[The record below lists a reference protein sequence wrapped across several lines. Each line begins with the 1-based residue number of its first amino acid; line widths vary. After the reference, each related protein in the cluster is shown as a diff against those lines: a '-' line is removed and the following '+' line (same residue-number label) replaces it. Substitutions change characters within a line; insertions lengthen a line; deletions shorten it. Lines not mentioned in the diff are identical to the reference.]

1 MSRRVAARENRK
13 GKTKRESRIKGA
25 LSRVE
30 NTCPQCG
37 QGAGLRELSIWQ
49 DFAGSAIYIPANALF
64 KRGYSTS
71 QGRKGG
77 NMSKT
82 KDNRK
87 LIQFRAQPNTVRRIE
102 QWYEADG
109 CQSRNEFMER
119 AVTYYTDALALMDS
133 SLLPRAVTA
142 AIDGRLNQFEDR
154 LARLVYKTA
163 VELDMQNGILADVC
177 KLPEEEMRRRR
188 AESVRNVKYTNG
200 SISLEQRM
208 RESDATLDDED
219 DEWQG

>member
-1 MSRRVAARENRK
+1 M
-13 GKTKRESRIKGA
+13 
-25 LSRVE
+25 
-30 NTCPQCG
+30 
-37 QGAGLRELSIWQ
+37 
-49 DFAGSAIYIPANALF
+49 
-64 KRGYSTS
+64 
-71 QGRKGG
+71 
-77 NMSKT
+77 
-82 KDNRK
+82 
-87 LIQFRAQPNTVRRIE
+87 RRIE

-109 CQSRNEFMER
+109 CRSRNEFMER

-154 LARLVYKTA
+154 LARLAYKTA

-188 AESVRNVKYTNG
+188 AESVRNVKHTNG

-208 RESDATLDDED
+208 RESDAGLDDED